1 MTQPLDPLRH
11 LQGMQ
16 PMQGLDKTSAD
27 APEIK
32 SGESF
37 DDVLNNFVNKV
48 DEAQHQFDDAIKA
61 VESGETDNLHQVML
75 AQAQAQQ
82 SLRLAAE
89 VRNKLVEAY
98 REIMRTQF

>member
-1 MTQPLDPLRH
+1 MTEPLDPLRH

-16 PMQGLDKTSAD
+16 PVQGTGKTPVNNDEVAQS
-27 APEIK
+27 
-32 SGESF
+32 ESF
-37 DDVLNNFVNKV
+37 NDVLKNFVNKV

-98 REIMRTQF
+98 REVMRTQF

>member
-16 PMQGLDKTSAD
+16 PIQGADKKPAD
-27 APEIK
+27 TPDIK
-32 SGESF
+32 TGESF
-37 DDVLNNFVNKV
+37 NDVLNNFVNKV

-98 REIMRTQF
+98 REVMRTQF

>member
-1 MTQPLDPLRH
+1 MSQPLDPLRH

-16 PMQGLDKTSAD
+16 PMQGLNKTSDD
-27 APEIK
+27 APKIK
-32 SGESF
+32 NGESF